1 MSPTVEERP
10 FSMRD
15 EARNTERNH
24 NSWSGPLR
32 NMAVKFVCAGRLDP
46 HDLLKPLVA
55 VPKASAEV
63 DEDTEEPS
71 KSSDEA
77 VAEHVGRLSLEP
89 TEGPTTLTKQVS
101 VPVPAVLEEPEDTQ
115 LTAVTPAPVA
125 EEISMETDPTDAA
138 PIEEKQAP
146 METENPGFVM
156 DLEGDAEIHVPKK
169 LQKAAIVR
177 APSPVDEN
185 PGFFMDLDG
194 DSEVHVPKKL
204 QKPPV
209 VRQSSP
215 ANSISSD
222 GSEKI
227 VFVPRSN
234 RGRPPPTPKT
244 QPSNAST
251 TLNAPITP
259 KSMPPTPKPVVAS
272 TIVQSRTVTTS
283 ITVSGP
289 STKAKEVS
297 PADNYIQLNG
307 QTGFNGQR
315 ATPASKR
322 PKSKGKGKAPASS
335 KSADQEAYDDYVE
348 NVAATMLAEAKDD
361 PYNELL
367 KDPIF
372 AALRKRDLGD
382 EDGNDA
388 STDDSG
394 DEGDEAEDDAAI
406 EAYKNGWDSDHIR
419 ALQDQSTD
427 EDEPRG
433 LVSKILLRRKR
444 RVGGIQYLIKWDGY
458 DTDDARWVYKKH
470 LDSSANAKIKRFEEK
485 RSKMQK
491 EQDDAYKAY
500 KKAWDAE
507 NLRELEDLSTDYE
520 GSKGFVSRILLKRK
534 RPSGLQYLI
543 KWDGYDTDDASWI
556 HEDNL
561 DSSAD
566 VKVRRFEKKLLRIQ
580 TEGPAIEDSDSE
592 DTDYNMNQTKDSDE
606 EEDSEE
612 DSEDDDEDDDG
623 DTEDDDR
630 KLAILL
636 QMQEDGM
643 MAVDNFTELEEL
655 DDDFFPMGVG
665 KKSKKQKKSKKSL
678 LDIEA
683 DPYTGRYPSASK
695 MAAQFDKLD
704 EFDVMDW
711 ERPSLTMGKKKKK
724 GKGYQGDLE
733 GIDPELREQIGNA
746 WHKDRV
752 AKKLRKIQR
761 EEVRAQGLLGVKAQ
775 KTGKADLKEKYARG
789 MTMTQVF
796 DEIRQFML
804 RDHSRYFPASVPS
817 CSCKQFFRIQLLI

>member
-1 MSPTVEERP
+1 
-10 FSMRD
+10 
-15 EARNTERNH
+15 
-24 NSWSGPLR
+24 
-32 NMAVKFVCAGRLDP
+32 
-46 HDLLKPLVA
+46 
-55 VPKASAEV
+55 
-63 DEDTEEPS
+63 
-71 KSSDEA
+71 
-77 VAEHVGRLSLEP
+77 
-89 TEGPTTLTKQVS
+89 
-101 VPVPAVLEEPEDTQ
+101 
-115 LTAVTPAPVA
+115 
-125 EEISMETDPTDAA
+125 
-138 PIEEKQAP
+138 
-146 METENPGFVM
+146 M

-406 EAYKNGWDSDHIR
+406 EAYKNGWDSDHI
-419 ALQDQSTD
+419 
-427 EDEPRG
+427 P
-433 LVSKILLRRKR
+433 
-444 RVGGIQYLIKWDGY
+444 
-458 DTDDARWVYKKH
+458 
-470 LDSSANAKIKRFEEK
+470 
-485 RSKMQK
+485 
-491 EQDDAYKAY
+491 Y

-566 VKVRRFEKKLLRIQ
+566 VK
-580 TEGPAIEDSDSE
+580 
-592 DTDYNMNQTKDSDE
+592 TKDSDE

-804 RDHSRYFPASVPS
+804 RDHSSLALPPMTKHDRKTVHDLAAKFNLKSKSIGKGNSRFTTIIKTSRSSSFEYNEEAVDSILRHGKFLKRMDKSAAQHLLPKRASGAGPQGKLRDGMVVGESASELSADNKGRLMLEKMGYKTGMTLGVDGRGIAEPLMAIM
-817 CSCKQFFRIQLLI
+817 KTGKAGLQG